1 MKAKAFTFKWNKLT
15 IANELLK
22 RKARCLGI
30 TELIINEEQGHRLRE
45 GVWTCIILDL
55 IFLYKKFTRP
65 TSLRVEKENK
75 EVEGEEAEEDDQ

>member
-22 RKARCLGI
+22 RKARSLGI
-30 TELIINEEQGHRLRE
+30 PIINEEQGNRLRE

-65 TSLRVEKENK
+65 TSLRVENK

>member
-22 RKARCLGI
+22 RKAWSLVI
-30 TELIINEEQGHRLRE
+30 NELIINEEQGNRLRE

-65 TSLRVEKENK
+65 TSLRVENK